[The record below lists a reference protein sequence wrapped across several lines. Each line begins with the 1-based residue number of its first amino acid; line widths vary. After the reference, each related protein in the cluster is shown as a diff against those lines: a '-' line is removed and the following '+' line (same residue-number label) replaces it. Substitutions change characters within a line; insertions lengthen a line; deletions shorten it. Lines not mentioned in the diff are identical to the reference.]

1 METMTETLTHPPRS
15 DIQIESVLHALADP
29 VRLRIVRELAHIGHD
44 GIACGAID
52 LPVTKS
58 TRTHHLRILREA
70 GVVHVRPAGTSR
82 ITSLRRDDLD
92 ALFPGLLDGILAAP
106 R

>member
-1 METMTETLTHPPRS
+1 MGAMTDTLAHPRRS
-15 DIQIESVLHALADP
+15 EIRVEAVLNALADP
-29 VRLRIVRELAHIGHD
+29 IRLRIVRELARTGCD
-44 GIACGAID
+44 GVACGAID

-70 GVVHVRPAGTSR
+70 GVINVRPAGTSR

-92 ALFPGLLDGILAAP
+92 ALYPGLLDGILAAAH
-106 R
+106 

>member
-1 METMTETLTHPPRS
+1 METMAETLTHPARS
-15 DIQIESVLHALADP
+15 DIRIESVLHALADP
-29 VRLRIVRELAHIGHD
+29 VRLQIVRELARIGRD

-58 TRTHHLRILREA
+58 TRTHHLRTLREA
-70 GVVHVRPAGTSR
+70 GVINVRPVGTSR
-82 ITSLRRDDLD
+82 MTTLRRDDLD
-92 ALFPGLLDGILAAP
+92 ALYPGMLDGILAAP